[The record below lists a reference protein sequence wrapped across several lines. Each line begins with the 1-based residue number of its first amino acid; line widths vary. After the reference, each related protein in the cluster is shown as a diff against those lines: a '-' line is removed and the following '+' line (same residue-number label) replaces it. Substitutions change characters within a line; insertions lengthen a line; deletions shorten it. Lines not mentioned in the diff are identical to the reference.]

1 MRSYEHHIVP
11 ENMRNRHPYIQD
23 PFTDEIDPE
32 QITKAV
38 FDWQIPKFAAVL
50 LNNDLS
56 SSLKWDALKTLN
68 EMVSHQETMDEM
80 IENGIVESASALLLN
95 DDPELRE

>member
-1 MRSYEHHIVP
+1 M
-11 ENMRNRHPYIQD
+11 
-23 PFTDEIDPE
+23 
-32 QITKAV
+32 
-38 FDWQIPKFAAVL
+38 L
-50 LNNDLS
+50 LNNDLA
-56 SSLKWDALKTLN
+56 SSLKRDALKTLN